1 MAHRGAINRLNV
13 YPVPAQGSRKV
24 KFIIQ
29 QAMEDDDGNIR
40 YILPLYFPEKTG
52 HTRIDL
58 IARNKTYP
66 LLRDSGILLH
76 PLVQETASGL
86 QLKQDSLALRK
97 PIAFHWKVPYETV
110 FSTTATI
117 EKEFNYIK
125 CFVKKEK
132 RYAIEANK
140 LTVYWDVSAS
150 ASTRFRNK
158 ELKLLES
165 FISRHKIREVECIL
179 FNQVPVAK
187 LYLHPQQEAFKPFSE
202 TLRNWTVSGSTRL
215 SCLDLARAEGDLIF
229 IFTDGCNTYGSPL
242 PTKSRVPVFA
252 IGSGPKRNAV
262 SLSKLV
268 DSTGGQ
274 VVLIN
279 PNEKIRM
286 ESLDSAYSMLMH
298 YGQSSTDPLIL
309 LSQKND
315 LLFFKQQQVR
325 KTDLLQLRFGNKLAT
340 RQQFQLPVL
349 LEPARDS
356 ITCEILDL
364 LQEYSSL
371 YRSGS
376 WIEQLKFGI
385 NRNVVTNYTSFIVLE
400 RVIDYKQFHIE
411 PPASL
416 KDSCE
421 GMNYY
426 YSKALKLESINR
438 RWLQEKRSGS
448 VDLVNNRINWWL
460 LKTNTHALT
469 SFLMNQPAA
478 PGVATSGVS
487 LISAHAVAASQADRN
502 SFPKST
508 QELSS
513 VVVTSMSVQRQAKEL
528 GYSVARVNAA
538 DIARTNPV
546 NVANGLTG
554 KVSGLMI
561 QSVNNS
567 VFGDTRITL
576 RGIRSLTGNN
586 QPMLI
591 LDGMPVNLNLL
602 NSINPND
609 IQFVSILKSASATA
623 LYGADGVNG
632 AILIQTKRGWNRN
645 PLRWTSYRL
654 KTQEDEDYLNDIREV
669 SSIERDALIQQLE
682 TIHALNP
689 CFHYDLA
696 NFYFNNHETNKAMAS
711 LHNMVEAAGTPQA
724 QSLMAYT
731 LESWEQWDEAIAPHC
746 HHYDLNTKRIVLQY
760 PPGTGWLM
768 SFFTEGRQYRG
779 MTTLVGLLMLGLF
792 AAMASDSRPDWRVL
806 EREPA
811 VLA

>member
-1 MAHRGAINRLNV
+1 
-13 YPVPAQGSRKV
+13 
-24 KFIIQ
+24 
-29 QAMEDDDGNIR
+29 
-40 YILPLYFPEKTG
+40 
-52 HTRIDL
+52 
-58 IARNKTYP
+58 
-66 LLRDSGILLH
+66 
-76 PLVQETASGL
+76 
-86 QLKQDSLALRK
+86 
-97 PIAFHWKVPYETV
+97 
-110 FSTTATI
+110 
-117 EKEFNYIK
+117 
-125 CFVKKEK
+125 K

-508 QELSS
+508 QEL
-513 VVVTSMSVQRQAKEL
+513 
-528 GYSVARVNAA
+528 
-538 DIARTNPV
+538 
-546 NVANGLTG
+546 
-554 KVSGLMI
+554 
-561 QSVNNS
+561 
-567 VFGDTRITL
+567 
-576 RGIRSLTGNN
+576 
-586 QPMLI
+586 
-591 LDGMPVNLNLL
+591 
-602 NSINPND
+602 
-609 IQFVSILKSASATA
+609 
-623 LYGADGVNG
+623 
-632 AILIQTKRGWNRN
+632 
-645 PLRWTSYRL
+645 
-654 KTQEDEDYLNDIREV
+654 
-669 SSIERDALIQQLE
+669 
-682 TIHALNP
+682 
-689 CFHYDLA
+689 
-696 NFYFNNHETNKAMAS
+696 
-711 LHNMVEAAGTPQA
+711 
-724 QSLMAYT
+724 
-731 LESWEQWDEAIAPHC
+731 
-746 HHYDLNTKRIVLQY
+746 
-760 PPGTGWLM
+760 
-768 SFFTEGRQYRG
+768 
-779 MTTLVGLLMLGLF
+779 
-792 AAMASDSRPDWRVL
+792 
-806 EREPA
+806 
-811 VLA
+811 